1 MRPEPNFARARR
13 AEHQYGLQLRKIAR
27 HIADLVGGF
36 DFGEPV
42 VADLIDRALRRY
54 AEVLRPWATSV
65 GKRMLADVSQRDAM
79 AWAELSR
86 QMGRA
91 LRREI
96 TDAPTGA
103 IMQAA
108 LARQVTLITSLP
120 IEAAQRVHKLTT
132 EGVIQGTRAK
142 EIAAEIGRTGEVTA
156 SRAVLIARTEV
167 SRTATLLT
175 QARAEHIGSTAYVWR
190 TSHDSDVRP
199 SHKRMDGRTVLW
211 AEEPVLDKLRGH
223 AGCLPSCRCYPEPL
237 IPNT

>member
-1 MRPEPNFARARR
+1 MRAEPNFARARR

-36 DFGEPV
+36 DFGEPL

-65 GKRMLADVSQRDAM
+65 GKRMLADVSQRDAV
-79 AWAELSR
+79 AWAELSK

-96 TDAPTGA
+96 HGAPTG
-103 IMQAA
+103 IVMQEA

-120 IEAAQRVHKLTT
+120 LEAAQRVHRLTT
-132 EGVIQGTRAK
+132 EGIIQGTRAK

-156 SRAVLIARTEV
+156 SRSMLIARTEV
-167 SRTATLLT
+167 SRTATALT
-175 QARAEHIGSTAYVWR
+175 QARAQHIGSPGYIWR

-199 SHKRMDGRTVLW
+199 SHKRMDGKTVLW
-211 AEEPVLDKLRGH
+211 ADEPVLDKLRGH
-223 AGCLPSCRCYPEPL
+223 AGCLPSCRCFCEPI

>member
-1 MRPEPNFARARR
+1 MRAEPNFAKARR
-13 AEHQYGLQLRKIAR
+13 AEHQYGRQLRKIAQ

-36 DFGEPV
+36 DFGEPA
-42 VADLIDRALRRY
+42 VADLVDRALHRY

-65 GKRMLADVSQRDAM
+65 ATRMLADVAQRDAM
-79 AWAELSR
+79 AWAELSK

-96 TDAPTGA
+96 VDAPTGA

-132 EGVIQGTRAK
+132 EGVVQGTRAK
-142 EIAAEIGRTGEVTA
+142 QIAAEIGRTGEVTA

-175 QARAEHIGSTAYVWR
+175 QARAQHIGSTAYTWR
-190 TSHDSDVRP
+190 TSHDGDVRP
-199 SHKRMDGRTVLW
+199 SHKKMEGRVVPW
-211 AEEPVLDKLRGH
+211 VDEPVLDNLRGH
-223 AGCLPSCRCYPEPL
+223 AGTLPSCRCYPEPI
-237 IPNT
+237 IPNA